1 VYAKKLLFTR
11 TIIQMKKI
19 SLIMLLVLSLT
30 LVIAQSPRTFN
41 LQGVL
46 LDDAGQPATQG
57 DYSFKF
63 RLYDAESAG
72 SQVGTWEE
80 TQTVS
85 IDGEG
90 IYQTVIG
97 KVTPIPGTITFDLPY
112 WVEIEVN
119 AEILGRMELTAG
131 AYVLNQDIQ
140 DLADGSLS
148 GSKVGTG
155 IDGGNINN
163 ASVTTGKIS
172 GDIAIAEGGT
182 GASTAVDARTN
193 LGLAIGS
200 NVQAYDADLA
210 DLADGS
216 LSGSKVGTGI
226 DGGNINNASVTTSK
240 ISGDIAITEGGTGA
254 SIAVDARTNLGL
266 AIGSNVQA
274 YDADLADLADGS
286 LSGSKVGAGI
296 VGGNINDGTISSSKI
311 SGQIALVDGGTGS
324 STSSGARTNLG
335 LTGSSNTSHYH
346 DSRYFTEGES
356 DTRFVNVGEAI
367 SGDIITDNT
376 IDGSEIQNE
385 SITGADIDN
394 NSLTGEDFANAI
406 GLSTGLLV
414 GSATPTTVNSTLGA
428 NCNCIMTYG
437 GVRIGNAGETFQAP
451 PENDLIIDGGL
462 NVGGLVDPPTN
473 DVIITGGIM
482 IGAWNNADLPGGA
495 TVNNPATGYIYAE
508 GGVYS
513 NTTFYGSSDKR
524 LKDNI
529 VPIINNLSK
538 IMELQSYSYHLKSDS
553 LKKTY
558 LGLLAQDVREVI
570 PEIVEGEESETEFLS
585 ISYTQLIPVLI
596 EAMKEQQ
603 QIINAQRTFLEAAEA
618 SIQSNRQQIS
628 ELTRSIQQIEN
639 LLSKNPVPVG
649 FSEEDK

>member
-182 GASTAVDARTN
+182 GAST
-193 LGLAIGS
+193 
-200 NVQAYDADLA
+200 
-210 DLADGS
+210 
-216 LSGSKVGTGI
+216 
-226 DGGNINNASVTTSK
+226 
-240 ISGDIAITEGGTGA
+240 
-254 SIAVDARTNLGL
+254 AVDARTNLGL